1 MKDSTKKRIIYI
13 VCALSALLSIMGVS
27 EYGEDDFTLVKE
39 LPDTEDFKM
48 EDTDGEM
55 RHFDLAIM
63 LKDRKSVFGIPM
75 SYSGTPKYVLYRHR
89 GRTQTKN
96 FSFDYAS
103 YIELS
108 DEDVD
113 ILRELYPDIPE
124 TPTLSFWERIGG
136 RLLIIFIVLILAFI
150 ILLQAYYIYY
160 DYKKD
165 KNKNQ
170 MKNLQ
175 DNVTIEGQGNPA
187 TISETVQKTVHSSL
201 DNVVSQKMKETMS
214 KEENPQIDSQSANI
228 EAECESANKSDDS
241 IQKQEITF
249 MSCLKIAT
257 AQKNFRI
264 KGRASRKEFWYTFIW
279 SNIFATLAMI
289 IFTFIDASMN
299 LHLQRQG
306 DLVIP
311 LVICFIVCIPTIV
324 AGIRRLHDIGKGGEY
339 IFIGIIPYIGLI
351 LNYYWA
357 QPSDEGDNKYGPQP
371 K

>member
-75 SYSGTPKYVLYRHR
+75 SYSGTPKYVLYRYR

-108 DEDVD
+108 DEGID

-124 TPTLSFWERIGG
+124 TPTLSFWEQTGG
-136 RLLIIFIVLILAFI
+136 KLLIIFIVLILAFI

-187 TISETVQKTVHSSL
+187 TISETVQKT
-201 DNVVSQKMKETMS
+201 D
-214 KEENPQIDSQSANI
+214 
-228 EAECESANKSDDS
+228 
-241 IQKQEITF
+241 
-249 MSCLKIAT
+249 
-257 AQKNFRI
+257 
-264 KGRASRKEFWYTFIW
+264 
-279 SNIFATLAMI
+279 
-289 IFTFIDASMN
+289 
-299 LHLQRQG
+299 
-306 DLVIP
+306 
-311 LVICFIVCIPTIV
+311 
-324 AGIRRLHDIGKGGEY
+324 
-339 IFIGIIPYIGLI
+339 
-351 LNYYWA
+351 
-357 QPSDEGDNKYGPQP
+357 GPQP